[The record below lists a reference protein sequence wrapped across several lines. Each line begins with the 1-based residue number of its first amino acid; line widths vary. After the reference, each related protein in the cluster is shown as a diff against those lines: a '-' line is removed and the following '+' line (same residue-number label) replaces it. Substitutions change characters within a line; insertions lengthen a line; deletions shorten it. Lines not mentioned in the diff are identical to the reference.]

1 MSLLELPFSDPFE
14 LNFCSFNQN
23 YVTLNFSV
31 FIVFFQKVIY
41 KVMKGNH
48 QQSSVLSALS
58 NEHLVPL
65 ANVDDI
71 FNDYTGKNIP
81 FIRYLVDDKNIDG
94 KKIAAIL
101 SNKFGY
107 PYIQLANFDTTLVP
121 EGVRNEKL
129 IQKHNALPL
138 FLRGKVLFVAMSD
151 PTNLDALEEI
161 QFNTGYSTELIL
173 TDELGLQACIEKVLE
188 DESDALD
195 ITDIDSEELS
205 GLEVQEDKKDD
216 DVGTGEDDAPIVVFI
231 NKILLDAIK
240 KGASDLHFEPYE
252 KSFRIRFRIDGILTE
267 IARPPVAL
275 SSRMS
280 ARLKVMSKLDIAE
293 RRVPQDGRIKLALSK
308 KKSID
313 FRVSTLPTMWGE
325 KIVMRILD
333 SSSAMLGIDMLGYE
347 AAQKQIYM
355 EALEQPQGMILVTG
369 PTGSGKTV
377 SLYTGLNI
385 LNTEERNIS
394 TAEDP
399 VEINLE
405 GINQVQINN
414 RAGLT
419 FPSALRS
426 FLRQDPDIVMVGE
439 IRDLETA
446 EIAIKAAQ
454 TGHLVLST
462 LHTNSAAETLT
473 RLLNMGV
480 PSYNVASSVSIIIAQ
495 RLARRLC
502 PQCKTHESL
511 SQIQLAEQGFPAD
524 KLSEI
529 KLFKPVGCEQCTGGY
544 KGRVGIYEVIKISA
558 KISSIIMEGGNSLDI
573 ATQCQK
579 EGFNNLRQSGLQKAM
594 SGMTSLKEINR
605 VTSAE

>member
-1 MSLLELPFSDPFE
+1 
-14 LNFCSFNQN
+14 
-23 YVTLNFSV
+23 
-31 FIVFFQKVIY
+31 
-41 KVMKGNH
+41 MKGH
-48 QQSSVLSALS
+48 HRQLSVLTTL
-58 NEHLVPL
+58 LK
-65 ANVDDI
+65 DDI
-71 FNDYTGKNIP
+71 VAENKVDIISADFLKQSKP
-81 FIRYLVDDKNIDG
+81 FIRFLIEDKNLDAEN
-94 KKIAAIL
+94 IAKIL
-101 SNKFGY
+101 SRSFGY
-107 PYIQLANFDTTLVP
+107 PLIDLNSFDTAMIP
-121 EGVRNEKL
+121 EGIRNEKL
-129 IQKHNALPL
+129 IRKHNALPL

-151 PTNLDALEEI
+151 PTNLDALEDI
-161 QFNTGYSTELIL
+161 QFNTGFPTELVLTNDHNLQIFIDKIL
-173 TDELGLQACIEKVLE
+173 EEEG
-188 DESDALD
+188 DALD
-195 ITDIDSEELS
+195 ISDIDAEELADID
-205 GLEVQEDKKDD
+205 VQEERQEDDSATGDK
-216 DVGTGEDDAPIVVFI
+216 EDAPIVVYI
-231 NKILLDAIK
+231 NKILLDAIR

-252 KSFRIRFRIDGILTE
+252 KSYRIRFRVDGILTE
-267 IARPPVAL
+267 MAKPPISLA
-275 SSRMS
+275 SRMA

-333 SSSAMLGIDMLGYE
+333 SSSAMLGIEMLGYE
-347 AAQKQIYM
+347 PAQKQIYM
-355 EALEQPQGMILVTG
+355 DALEQPQGMILVTG

-399 VEINLE
+399 VEINLD
-405 GINQVQINN
+405 GINQVQINV

-419 FPSALRS
+419 FPNALRS

-502 PQCKTHESL
+502 NHCKDEDIVPQPELEK
-511 SQIQLAEQGFPAD
+511 QGFTSEQ
-524 KLSEI
+524 LSDI
-529 KLFKPVGCEQCTGGY
+529 QLFKPIGCEHCTGGY
-544 KGRVGIYEVIKISA
+544 KGRVGIYEVIKISD
-558 KISSIIMEGGNSLDI
+558 KMSSIIMEGGNSLDI
-573 ATQCQK
+573 AQQCQK
-579 EGFNNLRQSGLQKAM
+579 EGYNNLRQSGLEKAYQ
-594 SGMTSLKEINR
+594 GVTSLAEINR
-605 VTSAE
+605 VTSA

>member
-1 MSLLELPFSDPFE
+1 
-14 LNFCSFNQN
+14 
-23 YVTLNFSV
+23 
-31 FIVFFQKVIY
+31 
-41 KVMKGNH
+41 
-48 QQSSVLSALS
+48 
-58 NEHLVPL
+58 
-65 ANVDDI
+65 
-71 FNDYTGKNIP
+71 
-81 FIRYLVDDKNIDG
+81 
-94 KKIAAIL
+94 
-101 SNKFGY
+101 
-107 PYIQLANFDTTLVP
+107 
-121 EGVRNEKL
+121 
-129 IQKHNALPL
+129 
-138 FLRGKVLFVAMSD
+138 MSD
-151 PTNLDALEEI
+151 PTNVDALEEI
-161 QFNTGYSTELIL
+161 QFNSGYSTELIL
-173 TDELGLQACIEKVLE
+173 CDEVNLQACIQKVLE

-195 ITDIDSEELS
+195 ISDIDSDELAS
-205 GLEVQEDKKDD
+205 IDVGDSTPQEDKAKGD
-216 DVGTGEDDAPIVVFI
+216 EDAPIVVFI

-252 KSFRIRFRIDGILTE
+252 TAYRIRFRVDGILTE
-267 IARPPVAL
+267 MAKPPVAL
-275 SSRMS
+275 ASRMA

-347 AAQKQIYM
+347 PEQKKIYT
-355 EALEQPQGMILVTG
+355 EALAKPQGMILVTG

-385 LNTEERNIS
+385 LNTEQRNIS

-446 EIAIKAAQ
+446 EISIKAAQ

-502 PQCKTHESL
+502 NQCKEEEHLTE
-511 SQIQLAEQGFPAD
+511 QQLAEQGFPAD
-524 KLSEI
+524 KLPDI
-529 KLFKPVGCEQCTGGY
+529 TLYKAVGCSHCTGGY
-544 KGRVGIYEVIKISA
+544 KGRVGIYEVIRISPQ
-558 KISSIIMEGGNSLDI
+558 ISSIIMEGGNSLDI
-573 ATQCQK
+573 AKQCQT
-579 EGFNNLRQSGLQKAM
+579 EGYNNLRQSGLQKAM
-594 SGMTSLKEINR
+594 NGMTSLTEINR
-605 VTSAE
+605 VTSG

>member
-1 MSLLELPFSDPFE
+1 
-14 LNFCSFNQN
+14 
-23 YVTLNFSV
+23 
-31 FIVFFQKVIY
+31 
-41 KVMKGNH
+41 MKGHH

-58 NEHLVPL
+58 NEQLVPL
-65 ANVDDI
+65 TSIDDI
-71 FNDYTGKNIP
+71 CSDYIGKHKP
-81 FIRYLVDDKNIDG
+81 FIRFLVEDKHIDG
-94 KKIAAIL
+94 KEIAKTL

-107 PYIQLANFDTTLVP
+107 PYIQLANYDTSLVP

-129 IQKHNALPL
+129 ITKHNALPL

-161 QFNTGYSTELIL
+161 QFNTGFSTELVL
-173 TDELGLQACIEKVLE
+173 TDELGLQSCIEKVLE

-205 GLEVQEDKKDD
+205 GLEVQDDKTEDD
-216 DVGTGEDDAPIVVFI
+216 DDAKGGQDDAPIVVFI

-252 KSFRIRFRIDGILTE
+252 KSFRIRFRIDGILSE
-267 IARPPVAL
+267 IARPPVSL
-275 SSRMS
+275 SSRMA

-333 SSSAMLGIDMLGYE
+333 SSSAMLGIDMLGYDPE
-347 AAQKQIYM
+347 QKAIYM
-355 EALEQPQGMILVTG
+355 AALAQPQGMILVTG

-385 LNTEERNIS
+385 LNTQERNIS

-446 EIAIKAAQ
+446 EISIKAAQ

-480 PSYNVASSVSIIIAQ
+480 PSYNVASSVTIIIAQ

-502 PQCKTHESL
+502 PQCKTPEEL
-511 SQIQLAEQGFPAD
+511 SEAQLAEQGFPSD

-544 KGRVGIYEVIKISA
+544 KGRVGIYEVIKISPT
-558 KISSIIMEGGNSLDI
+558 ISAIIMEGGNSLDI
-573 ATQCQK
+573 ANQCQK
-579 EGFNNLRQSGLQKAM
+579 EGYNNLRQSGLIKAM
-594 SGMTSLKEINR
+594 NGMTSLKEINR
-605 VTSAE
+605 VTSS

>member
-1 MSLLELPFSDPFE
+1 
-14 LNFCSFNQN
+14 
-23 YVTLNFSV
+23 
-31 FIVFFQKVIY
+31 
-41 KVMKGNH
+41 MKGSH
-48 QQSSVLSALS
+48 QQSSLLSALAKQ
-58 NEHLVPL
+58 HLVPPDK
-65 ANVDDI
+65 VDEI
-71 FNDYTGKNIP
+71 NSGFVSQSKP
-81 FIRYLVDDKNIDG
+81 FIRYLVEDKHYHG
-94 KKIAAIL
+94 PTIAQIL
-101 SNKFGY
+101 SKSFGY
-107 PYIQLANFDTTLVP
+107 PHIDLTTFDTTLVP

-129 IQKHNALPL
+129 IRKHNALPL
-138 FLRGKVLFVAMSD
+138 FLRGKVLFIAMSD
-151 PTNLDALEEI
+151 PTNIDALEEI

-173 TDELGLQACIEKVLE
+173 TDETALQACIEKVLE
-188 DESDALD
+188 AESDSLD
-195 ITDIDSEELS
+195 IDEIDAEELA
-205 GLEVQEDKKDD
+205 GIEVQDGQEEEKKI
-216 DVGTGEDDAPIVVFI
+216 GPEKDDAPIVVYI

-252 KSFRIRFRIDGILTE
+252 KSYRIRFRIDGILAE
-267 IARPPVAL
+267 IAKPPVAL
-275 SSRMS
+275 ASRMA

-333 SSSAMLGIDMLGYE
+333 SSSAMLGIEMLGYE
-347 AAQKQIYM
+347 ADQKKIYM
-355 EALEQPQGMILVTG
+355 DALDQPQGMILVTG

-385 LNTEERNIS
+385 LNTQERNIS

-462 LHTNSAAETLT
+462 LHTNSASETLT
-473 RLLNMGV
+473 RLSNMGV
-480 PSYNVASSVSIIIAQ
+480 PAYNVASSVSIIIAQ

-502 PQCKTHESL
+502 PQCKEEEVLTPE
-511 SQIQLAEQGFPAD
+511 QLEEQGFLPEQIA
-524 KLSEI
+524 EI
-529 KLFKPVGCEQCTGGY
+529 KLFKPVGCDHCTKGY
-544 KGRVGIYEVIKISA
+544 KGRVGVYEVVKISPVTA
-558 KISSIIMEGGNSLDI
+558 RIIMDGGSALDI
-573 ATQCQK
+573 AAQFQT
-579 EGFNNLRQSGLQKAM
+579 EGFNNLRQSGIVKAAK
-594 SGMTSLKEINR
+594 GVTSLKEINR
-605 VTSAE
+605 ITTA

>member
-1 MSLLELPFSDPFE
+1 
-14 LNFCSFNQN
+14 
-23 YVTLNFSV
+23 
-31 FIVFFQKVIY
+31 
-41 KVMKGNH
+41 MKGNH

-58 NEHLVPL
+58 KEHLVPL
-65 ANVDDI
+65 ASIDEI
-71 FNDYTGKNIP
+71 CTDYIGKNKP
-81 FIRYLVDDKNIDG
+81 FIRFLVEDKQFDG
-94 KKIAAIL
+94 KEIAKIL

-107 PYIQLANFDTTLVP
+107 PYIKLANFDTSLVP
-121 EGVRNEKL
+121 EGIRNEKL
-129 IQKHNALPL
+129 ITKHSALPL

-151 PTNLDALEEI
+151 PTNIDALEEI
-161 QFNTGYSTELIL
+161 QFNTGFSTELVL
-173 TDELGLQACIEKVLE
+173 TDEHGLQACIEKVLE

-195 ITDIDSEELS
+195 ITDIDAEELS
-205 GLEVQEDKKDD
+205 GLEVQEDKKEDE
-216 DVGTGEDDAPIVVFI
+216 TRSGEDDAPIVVFI

-252 KSFRIRFRIDGILTE
+252 KSFRIRFRIDGILSE
-267 IARPPVAL
+267 IARPPVSL
-275 SSRMS
+275 SSRMA

-333 SSSAMLGIDMLGYE
+333 SSSAMLGIDMLGYDP
-347 AAQKQIYM
+347 AQKAIYM
-355 EALEQPQGMILVTG
+355 AALEQPQGMILVTG

-385 LNTEERNIS
+385 LNTQERNIS

-480 PSYNVASSVSIIIAQ
+480 PSYNVASSVTIIIAQ

-502 PQCKTHESL
+502 PQCKTHEEL
-511 SQIQLAEQGFPAD
+511 SEAQLAEQGFPSD
-524 KLSEI
+524 KLSVI
-529 KLFKPVGCEQCTGGY
+529 KLFKAVGCEQCTDGY
-544 KGRVGIYEVIKISA
+544 KGRVGIYEVIKISPT
-558 KISSIIMEGGNSLDI
+558 ISSIIMEGGNSLDI
-573 ATQCQK
+573 AKQCQK
-579 EGFNNLRQSGLQKAM
+579 EGYNNLRQSGLIKAM
-594 SGMTSLKEINR
+594 NGMTSLKEINR
-605 VTSAE
+605 VTSS